1 MELHA
6 QDFTRYAV
14 TAEPAD
20 AVFISPPWGGIGH
33 LERDHFSLQ
42 SVDGCDIVRL
52 QLSPSLSSPWRVLV
66 PLLRTPRS
74 HIPDSTGA

>member
-6 QDFTRYAV
+6 QDFTRYAA

-42 SVDGCDIVRL
+42 SVDGCDIVA
-52 QLSPSLSSPWRVLV
+52 QLPALAVQCR
-66 PLLRTPRS
+66 RF
-74 HIPDSTGA
+74 